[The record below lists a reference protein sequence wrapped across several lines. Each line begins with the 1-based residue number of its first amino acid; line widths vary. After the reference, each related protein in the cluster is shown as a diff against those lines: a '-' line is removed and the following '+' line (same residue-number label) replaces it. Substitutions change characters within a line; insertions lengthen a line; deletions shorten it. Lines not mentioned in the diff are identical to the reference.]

1 MNEAVRMPRILMVDD
16 DRRMCGFVTKFLTR
30 EGFAAEFALDGAT
43 MRDALAVTPYDLV
56 ILDLTFPRG
65 EDGLTL
71 ARGLRASWDMPLLML
86 SAKCETVDKIVCLE
100 IGADD
105 YLTKPFEPRE
115 LLARIR
121 ALLRRAR
128 GLARAPAVPPTERV
142 NRIGF
147 GAFRLDLDR
156 RELTGPDGERV
167 DLTAHEFRLLAALA
181 ERPGRVMSR
190 DQMLDLVASRQW
202 APFDRSIDV
211 MIGKLRRKLD
221 DGSGRQLIQT
231 VRGEGYV
238 FTPPA
243 APA

>member
-16 DRRMCGFVTKFLTR
+16 DRRMCGFVTKFLAR

-43 MRDALAVTPYDLV
+43 MRDALAVTPFDLV
-56 ILDLTFPRG
+56 ILDLTFPYG

-71 ARGLRASWDMPLLML
+71 ARGLRARWDMPLLML

-128 GLARAPAVPPTERV
+128 GMVRVAAAAPAASAT
-142 NRIGF
+142 RIAF
-147 GAFRLDLDR
+147 GPWRLDLDR
-156 RELTGPDGERV
+156 RELTGPDGGRV

-202 APFDRSIDV
+202 APFDRSVDV

-221 DGSGRQLIQT
+221 DGGGHLIKT

-243 APA
+243 AAG

>member
-30 EGFAAEFALDGAT
+30 EGFAAEFALDGAS

-56 ILDLTFPRG
+56 ILDLTFPYG

-71 ARGLRASWDMPLLML
+71 ARGLRARWDMPLLML

-100 IGADD
+100 LGADD

-128 GLARAPAVPPTERV
+128 GFARAAARSAVPA
-142 NRIGF
+142 NRIAF
-147 GAFRLDLDR
+147 GGFRLDLDR
-156 RELTGPDGERV
+156 RELTGPDGGRV

-202 APFDRSIDV
+202 APFDRSVDV

-221 DGSGRQLIQT
+221 DGGGQIIKT

-243 APA
+243 AAG

>member
-71 ARGLRASWDMPLLML
+71 ARGLRAGWDMPLLML

-121 ALLRRAR
+121 ALLRRAP
-128 GLARAPAVPPTERV
+128 GLARLPAAPPPERA

-156 RELTGPDGERV
+156 RELTGPDGTRV